1 VRSAASA
8 VRLPFHGPMPD
19 HRPHWPEC
27 AARAA
32 AADGQDPEGSPPAR
46 RHGRRHGE
54 MMHNSASKCEE
65 TIAKKAEPA
74 SAESGPFPPPPPRPQ
89 AICAGRPWQPARVGS
104 RRRSRHRGRPALA
117 LRRAPP
123 APIIETDEGRVLH
136 GARAGLADG
145 HPPVQVMG
153 ADRSWPGEGDAPGP
167 EGAASNGDEC
177 LGAGLTRGGW
187 RCTRRPL
194 PRRLGSGPD
203 AGGRRSRRP

>member
-1 VRSAASA
+1 MRSAASA

-65 TIAKKAEPA
+65 AIAKKAEPA
-74 SAESGPFPPPPPRPQ
+74 SAESGPFPPSPSPP
-89 AICAGRPWQPARVGS
+89 AAG
-104 RRRSRHRGRPALA
+104 H
-117 LRRAPP
+117 LRRASLAARARRISSAESSPRP
-123 APIIETDEGRVLH
+123 AGPCAAAGSSAPIIETDEGRVLH
-136 GARAGLADG
+136 GARAGRTDG
-145 HPPVQVMG
+145 FQVMG
-153 ADRSWPGEGDAPGP
+153 AGRSWPGEVDAQGP
-167 EGAASNGDEC
+167 EGAGSNGDEC